1 MSNKS
6 TKNEKKMNKKLLLS
20 LNILSALLLSSCE
33 PSNKE
38 IQLLIETLSLTEKTT
53 AKLQYDKAL
62 LANLN
67 HLYSRGVENYLSLAH
82 ETTMKNYIPSKDSN
96 RAMHYFLQEHAN
108 NRLCQSRR
116 EYQEIYTSFEPLIV
130 GEHTIWHYVDYP
142 RTVYSYY
149 THFPKQLEQ
158 EIKRAENDVQYQPVQ
173 KGVHY
178 PYLRNQHSKCSN
190 VKE

>member
-82 ETTMKNYIPSKDSN
+82 ETIV
-96 RAMHYFLQEHAN
+96 
-108 NRLCQSRR
+108 LC
-116 EYQEIYTSFEPLIV
+116 
-130 GEHTIWHYVDYP
+130 TIFYRSMRITGFVNP
-142 RTVYSYY
+142 
-149 THFPKQLEQ
+149 E
-158 EIKRAENDVQYQPVQ
+158 ENIKKFIHHLNHLSLGNIQF
-173 KGVHY
+173 GIM
-178 PYLRNQHSKCSN
+178 
-190 VKE
+190 